1 MNRLTRL
8 VPAVLV
14 LLVCVTLARADE
26 KARDIPGL
34 DKQQRQRAEAL
45 IEQLGDEDFHVRQAA
60 TNKLIAMGPAVSR
73 LLSRHKNADDP
84 EVAWR
89 VSMILKQLPTG
100 SVYHVVRMDEAPK
113 LDGHID
119 GDEAWGDV
127 VWSTDGFT
135 EVKRQRAS
143 RLKTTFAM
151 GFTDKGLYV
160 AVKCSEPNPKTMR
173 AAQKDRG
180 DLFKDD
186 SVELFLHAKG
196 MRTYYQLVFN
206 AAAARWNGVGQR
218 PNQDLMPWKVATRI
232 GKDEWTAEVFVPF
245 KMLESAPTSESE
257 QWRFNVCRNITTLPG
272 ATENS
277 AWSPC
282 TSFHQPQKFGRAFFK
297 EVLSKKEAAKA
308 LK

>member
-8 VPAVLV
+8 VPTVLA
-14 LLVCVTLARADE
+14 LLVCAGVARADKKDQE
-26 KARDIPGL
+26 IPRL
-34 DKQQRQRAEAL
+34 DKQQRERAEAL

-73 LLSRHKNADDP
+73 LLSEHKNDNDP

-100 SVYHVVRMDEAPK
+100 AVYHVVRMDKAPK
-113 LDGHID
+113 LDGRID
-119 GDEAWGDV
+119 GDEAWNDV
-127 VWSTDGFT
+127 VWSSEGFT

-143 RLKTTFAM
+143 RLKTTFAI
-151 GFTDKGLYV
+151 GFTAEGLYV
-160 AVKCSEPNPKTMR
+160 AVKCSEPNPKKLR

-196 MRTYYQLVFN
+196 MPTYYQLVFN
-206 AAAARWNGVGQR
+206 ASGARWNGVGQR
-218 PNQDLMPWKVATRI
+218 PNRNLMPWKVATRI
-232 GKDEWTAEVFVPF
+232 GKDEWTAEVFIPF
-245 KMLESAPTSESE
+245 KMLGSAPTSESE

-282 TSFHQPQKFGRAFFK
+282 TGFHQPQKFGRAFFK